1 MKDDSIEE
9 LTSRLQD
16 LSVQRT
22 YTEETLENIKRET
35 AQVKYSLHIAQSAAR
50 I

>member
-22 YTEETLENIKRET
+22 YTDEALESITRES
-35 AQVKYSLHIAQSAAR
+35 AQVEYRLHIAQSAAR